1 MEEEK
6 KVTEEAVA
14 EEEVQTTFN
23 EDGLDIL
30 CEGEGCTVEN
40 QEEVDS
46 DANENE

>member
-14 EEEVQTTFN
+14 EEVQTTFN